1 MKLSLMMM
9 ILVEKDFR
17 CTTVWFGIGRS
28 CISSKLSEQKSRFA
42 SGAGE
47 VLRAGAR
54 GEERGE
60 PSRVSCA
67 RGEGQEKF
75 FRVSGAIPGR

>member
-1 MKLSLMMM
+1 MMM
-9 ILVEKDFR
+9 ILVEKD
-17 CTTVWFGIGRS
+17 CSCSTVWFGIGKS

-60 PSRVSCA
+60 PSRVSEA
-67 RGEGQEKF
+67 RGEGQEES

>member
-1 MKLSLMMM
+1 MYDG
-9 ILVEKDFR
+9 LVWNR
-17 CTTVWFGIGRS
+17 VS

-54 GEERGE
+54 NEESLPECQRRG
-60 PSRVSCA
+60 A
-67 RGEGQEKF
+67 RAKRSLSE
-75 FRVSGAIPGR
+75 

>member
-1 MKLSLMMM
+1 MM
-9 ILVEKDFR
+9 IVVENKCS
-17 CTTVWFGIGRS
+17 CTTVWFGIGKS

-60 PSRVSCA
+60 PSRVSEA
-67 RGEGQEKF
+67 RGKRSLSE
-75 FRVSGAIPGR
+75 